1 MTFTRSRPQRSGGKA
16 VLAAGLTTV
25 TVLAAGCG
33 SSSPGSSAAVTNPP
47 GVKLSGTVIVFAAA
61 SLNSAFDKLGSQ
73 FEKLHPGTSLK
84 FNYAGSS
91 SLATQLTQGAKA
103 DLFASANPAN
113 MKIVQ
118 DASLTA
124 GTPTD
129 FAQNK
134 LEIVVGKGNPLHI
147 TSVKDLSKSGIK
159 VAVCQ
164 QDVPCGAYSA
174 DVFKKAGVTVK
185 PVSEETSVS
194 GVLTKVSLGEADAG
208 IVYVTDV
215 KAAGDKVTGVQIPPN
230 QNVIADYPID
240 GIKGAPNA
248 NTARAFENYLLS
260 PAGQKVLD
268 SYGFLPPA
276 G

>member
-1 MTFTRSRPQRSGGKA
+1 MTFVRSRPQRRGGKVMLTAGLATAA
-16 VLAAGLTTV
+16 VLAT
-25 TVLAAGCG
+25 GCG
-33 SSSPGSSAAVTNPP
+33 SSSPGSSAAVKNPP

-73 FEKLHPGTSLK
+73 FEKLHPSTSLK

-91 SLATQLTQGAKA
+91 SLATQLKQGAKA

-118 DASLTA
+118 NASLAA

-147 TSVKDLSKSGIK
+147 TSVKDLSKSDIK

-164 QDVPCGAYSA
+164 KD
-174 DVFKKAGVTVK
+174 
-185 PVSEETSVS
+185 
-194 GVLTKVSLGEADAG
+194 
-208 IVYVTDV
+208 
-215 KAAGDKVTGVQIPPN
+215 
-230 QNVIADYPID
+230 
-240 GIKGAPNA
+240 
-248 NTARAFENYLLS
+248 
-260 PAGQKVLD
+260 
-268 SYGFLPPA
+268 
-276 G
+276 